1 MLEPPPSDRTG
12 TPPVHTIRRLVVG
25 PRRPDNHAVADES
38 SEKFLIHLRAAM
50 GDGSLTRLTLGSHR
64 GADPTLRRLVVRP
77 VVLQAGPRFAFVWS
91 HATRDI
97 TKNFTGDEALA
108 LVTGLVGT
116 GFATAHLATTTATVQ
131 FEQRPGRPGRIH
143 VGPALKETAAT
154 ATAHDR
160 TKKRSVDTGSAWL
173 RGLGVTAE
181 DGKVRKGMEAKF
193 RQVHRFVELLGPL
206 IAEAPLPTDRPW
218 MLVDMGCGKG
228 YLTFAA
234 HAHLAHAA
242 AGPARVLGIEA
253 RADLVELCNRVARD
267 TGATGLE
274 FTAGTIAGSALEQVD
289 VLVALHA
296 CDTATDDALAKGI
309 AAGAAL
315 LVVAPCCHRE
325 VRPQMVAPEVLEE
338 PLRHGILRERQ
349 AEFATDALRAAILEW
364 AGYSTSVFEF
374 ISPEHTGKNLMI
386 SAVKRTRP
394 ADPAEAAR
402 KVRALAAFYGIRH
415 QTLAARLGF
424 DLSPV
429 SRG

>member
-1 MLEPPPSDRTG
+1 M
-12 TPPVHTIRRLVVG
+12 
-25 PRRPDNHAVADES
+25 ADES
-38 SEKFLIHLRAAM
+38 SEKFLTYLRAAM
-50 GDGSLTRLTLGSHR
+50 GDGSLTRLTLGAHR
-64 GADPTLRRLVVRP
+64 GSDPTLRRLVVRP

-97 TKNFTGDEALA
+97 TKNFAADDALA

-116 GFATAHLATTTATVQ
+116 DFATANLSTTTVTVQ

-143 VGPALKETAAT
+143 VGPALEETAAPVP
-154 ATAHDR
+154 AHDR
-160 TKKRSVDTGSAWL
+160 TKKRSVETGSAWL
-173 RGLGVTAE
+173 RGLGVTA
-181 DGKVRKGMEAKF
+181 DGGKVRKGMEAKF

-218 MLVDMGCGKG
+218 TLVDMGCGKG

-234 HAHLAHAA
+234 HAYLARAA

-253 RADLVELCNRVARD
+253 RADLVELCGRVARE
-267 TGATGLE
+267 TGADGLS
-274 FTAGTIAGSALEQVD
+274 FAAGTIAGAAVEQAD
-289 VLVALHA
+289 ILVALHA

-325 VRPQMVAPEVLEE
+325 VRPQLVAPDVLEDA
-338 PLRHGILRERQ
+338 LRHGILRERQ
-349 AEFATDALRAAILEW
+349 AEFATDSLRAALLGW
-364 AGYSTSVFEF
+364 AGYSTSIFEF

-394 ADPAEAAR
+394 ADTAEAAR

-424 DLSPV
+424 DLSPATV
-429 SRG
+429 G

>member
-1 MLEPPPSDRTG
+1 M
-12 TPPVHTIRRLVVG
+12 
-25 PRRPDNHAVADES
+25 ADGS
-38 SEKFLIHLRAAM
+38 SEKFLTHLRAAI
-50 GDGSLTRLTLGSHR
+50 GDGTLTRLTLGAHR

-77 VVLQAGPRFAFVWS
+77 VALQAGPRFAFVWS
-91 HATRDI
+91 HTTRDI
-97 TKNFTGDEALA
+97 TKNHTADEAVA
-108 LVTGLVGT
+108 LLTGLVGT
-116 GFATAHLATTTATVQ
+116 DFATANLATTTVTVQ

-143 VGPALKETAAT
+143 VGPAPEETAAS
-154 ATAHDR
+154 AHDR
-160 TKKRSVDTGSAWL
+160 TKKRSVETGSAWL
-173 RGLGVTAE
+173 RGLGVTAD

-206 IAEAPLPTDRPW
+206 IAEAPLPADRPW
-218 MLVDMGCGKG
+218 TLVDMGCGKG

-234 HAHLAHAA
+234 HEHLARAA

-253 RADLVELCNRVARD
+253 RADLVGLCNRVARE
-267 TGATGLE
+267 TGADGLS
-274 FTAGTIAGSALEQVD
+274 FVAGTIAGAAVEQAD
-289 VLVALHA
+289 ILVALHA

-325 VRPQMVAPEVLEE
+325 VRPQLVAPDVLEDA
-338 PLRHGILRERQ
+338 LRHGILRERQ
-349 AEFATDALRAAILEW
+349 AEFATDALRAALLGW
-364 AGYSTSVFEF
+364 AGYSTRVFEF

-394 ADPAEAAR
+394 ADTTEAAR

-429 SRG
+429 TAG

>member
-1 MLEPPPSDRTG
+1 MSGRAET
-12 TPPVHTIRRLVVG
+12 TPMHTIRRLVVG
-25 PRRPDNHAVADES
+25 PRGPDNPGVADES
-38 SEKFLIHLRAAM
+38 SEKFLTRLRAAV
-50 GDGSLTRLTLGSHR
+50 GDGSLVRLTLGAHR
-64 GADPTLRRLVVRP
+64 GPDPTLRRLVVRP
-77 VVLQAGPRFAFVWS
+77 VALQSGPRFAFVWS

-97 TKNFTGDEALA
+97 TKNFTDDEALA
-108 LVTGLVGT
+108 ILTGLVGT
-116 GFATAHLATTTATVQ
+116 DFATAHLATTTATVQ

-143 VGPALKETAAT
+143 IGPAPKQTGAAG
-154 ATAHDR
+154 TAHDR
-160 TKKRSVDTGSAWL
+160 AKNRSVEPGSAWL
-173 RGLGVTAE
+173 RGLGITAE
-181 DGKVRKGMEAKF
+181 DGKVRQGMEAKF

-206 IAEAPLPTDRPW
+206 IAEAPLPTGRPW
-218 MLVDMGCGKG
+218 TLVDMGCGKG

-234 HAHLAHAA
+234 HAHLARAA

-253 RADLVELCNRVARD
+253 RPDLVELCNRVARD
-267 TGATGLE
+267 TGADGLS
-274 FTAGTIAGSALEQVD
+274 FVAGTIDGAAVEQAD
-289 VLVALHA
+289 ILVALHA

-349 AEFATDALRAAILEW
+349 AEFATDALRAALLEW

-394 ADPAEAAR
+394 AGTVEAAR
-402 KVRALAAFYGIRH
+402 KVRALAAFYGIRR

-429 SRG
+429 TTG

>member
-1 MLEPPPSDRTG
+1 
-12 TPPVHTIRRLVVG
+12 
-25 PRRPDNHAVADES
+25 VADES
-38 SEKFLIHLRAAM
+38 SEKFLTHLRAAM
-50 GDGSLTRLTLGSHR
+50 GDGSLTRLTLGAHR
-64 GADPTLRRLVVRP
+64 GSDPTLRRLVVRP

-97 TKNFTGDEALA
+97 SKNHTADEAVA
-108 LVTGLVGT
+108 LVTALVGT
-116 GFATAHLATTTATVQ
+116 DFATAHLATTTVTVQ

-143 VGPALKETAAT
+143 VGPALEEASAPTPG
-154 ATAHDR
+154 HDR
-160 TKKRSVDTGSAWL
+160 TKKRSVETGSAWL
-173 RGLGVTAE
+173 RGLGVTAD

-218 MLVDMGCGKG
+218 TLVDMGCGKG

-234 HAHLAHAA
+234 HAHLARAA

-253 RADLVELCNRVARD
+253 RAELFDLCTRLAAETAADGLSCVAGD
-267 TGATGLE
+267 
-274 FTAGTIAGSALEQVD
+274 IAGAAVEQAD
-289 VLVALHA
+289 ILVALHA

-325 VRPQMVAPEVLEE
+325 VRPQLVAPDVLEDAF
-338 PLRHGILRERQ
+338 RHGILRERQ
-349 AEFATDALRAAILEW
+349 AEFATDSLRAALLGW
-364 AGYSTSVFEF
+364 AGYSTSIFEF

-394 ADPAEAAR
+394 ADTAEAAR

-415 QTLAARLGF
+415 QTLAVRLGF

-429 SRG
+429 TAG